1 MTLNLQ
7 VHCPYCKRP
16 VAAPVAMVGQ
26 RIMCPSCRAEIVLN
40 PSALLAPSGTARRSA
55 ESVDLQPPVAV
66 QPPPVAA
73 PATAQPAH
81 RVTAPPA
88 GPMTP
93 YVVPTPAAAQPAAP
107 ATAPPPVRP
116 NTAQFL
122 AAAPHAPAIS
132 STADG
137 KLPTLQLADSPDAAA
152 PRVESQSPPV
162 PLWLA
167 LTAVLASTLITLL
180 LMTHDFDGSA
190 ATQTSKAEARRQ
202 LTAFYGNDLT
212 PLRPFQVHLR
222 EAQLAHSRGDLAAE
236 RGRYRQVLALLRA
249 EGRSKFDGLTGTPDG
264 DKELARLLAILLADS

>member
-16 VAAPVAMVGQ
+16 ASAPVAMVGQ

-40 PSALLAPSGTARRSA
+40 PSALLASSGTARRTA
-55 ESVDLQPPVAV
+55 DGADLQPPVTVA
-66 QPPPVAA
+66 PPPVAA
-73 PATAQPAH
+73 PPMAH
-81 RVTAPPA
+81 TS

-93 YVVPTPAAAQPAAP
+93 YVVPMPPAAQPPTP
-107 ATAPPPVRP
+107 AVAPPPVRP

-122 AAAPHAPAIS
+122 AAAPQAPAIS
-132 STADG
+132 SSADG
-137 KLPTLQLADSPDAAA
+137 KLPTLQLADSPDVAA
-152 PRVESQSPPV
+152 PRAESQSPPM

-167 LTAVLASTLITLL
+167 MMAVVASTMISLL
-180 LMTHDFDGSA
+180 LITHDFDGSQ
-190 ATQTSKAEARRQ
+190 ATQTTKAQARKE

-236 RGRYRQVLALLRA
+236 RGRYRQVLALLRS
-249 EGRSKFDGLTGTPDG
+249 EGRSKFEGLTGTPGG
-264 DKELARLLAILLADS
+264 DAELARLLAILLAD

>member
-40 PSALLAPSGTARRSA
+40 PSALLAQSGTMRKTADSADAR
-55 ESVDLQPPVAV
+55 PPVATL
-66 QPPPVAA
+66 PPPVAA
-73 PATAQPAH
+73 PPPIPHA
-81 RVTAPPA
+81 APL
-88 GPMTP
+88 TP
-93 YVVPTPAAAQPAAP
+93 HVVPPRPAAQHAAP
-107 ATAPPPVRP
+107 AAAPPPVRP

-122 AAAPHAPAIS
+122 AAAPQAPAIS

-152 PRVESQSPPV
+152 PRVESQSPPM

-167 LTAVLASTLITLL
+167 LMAVVASTMISLL
-180 LMTHDFDGSA
+180 LVTHDFDGSVA
-190 ATQTSKAEARRQ
+190 NQTTKAEARKQ

-249 EGRSKFDGLTGTPDG
+249 EGRSKFDGLTGTPGG
-264 DKELARLLAILLADS
+264 DAELARLLAVLLADS

>member
-1 MTLNLQ
+1 
-7 VHCPYCKRP
+7 
-16 VAAPVAMVGQ
+16 MVGQ

-55 ESVDLQPPVAV
+55 ESADLQPPVAV
-66 QPPPVAA
+66 APPPVS
-73 PATAQPAH
+73 
-81 RVTAPPA
+81 APPSAQQA

-93 YVVPTPAAAQPAAP
+93 YVVPTPTAAQTAAP
-107 ATAPPPVRP
+107 AAAPPPVRP

-122 AAAPHAPAIS
+122 AATPQAPAIS

-152 PRVESQSPPV
+152 PRVESQSPPM

-167 LTAVLASTLITLL
+167 LMAVVASTAISLL
-180 LMTHDFDGSA
+180 LVTHDFDGSQA
-190 ATQTSKAEARRQ
+190 NQTTKGDARRQ

-222 EAQLAHSRGDLAAE
+222 EAQLAHSRGDFAAE

-249 EGRSKFDGLTGTPDG
+249 EGRSKFDGLTGTPGG
-264 DKELARLLAILLADS
+264 DAELARLLAILLADS